1 MSIFSKLGEVI
12 FTDDGEKPK
21 EATEAVN
28 VTPAPVG
35 IPSQAIGIPSQMSGI
50 TMNGIVD
57 NELMNSIKTK
67 IDQLEPLYAQYL
79 GLIASYETII
89 PDETSRIKTAVATLE
104 KMSGITLPQIKSA
117 LERRAKLIQD
127 ENVSLEQSYQVKTGE
142 LETQRNSISDIDKEI
157 ESLQDK
163 IRQLMADKET
173 KLKAIAEA
181 KAKLDTLNNNV
192 KVTIGALVG
201 EVTRHQNN
209 LNIFG

>member
-28 VTPAPVG
+28 VAPAPV
-35 IPSQAIGIPSQMSGI
+35 GIPSQMSGI

-127 ENVSLEQSYQVKTGE
+127 ENVSLEQSYQMKTGE

-163 IRQLMADKET
+163 IRQLMTDKET

-181 KAKLDTLNNNV
+181 KTKLDTLNSNV
-192 KVTIGALVG
+192 TVTIGALVG